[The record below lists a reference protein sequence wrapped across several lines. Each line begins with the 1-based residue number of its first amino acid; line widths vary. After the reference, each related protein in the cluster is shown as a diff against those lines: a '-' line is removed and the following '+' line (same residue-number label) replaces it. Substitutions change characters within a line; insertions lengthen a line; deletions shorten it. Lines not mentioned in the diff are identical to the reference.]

1 MFGGRRTS
9 LRRAEDRRGLILV
22 DEYSPRLVGF
32 IVLLLA
38 LSVVDGFMILYL
50 LNHGV
55 YEVNPLMA
63 FCLELGP
70 SFFMA
75 SKFLLTGFGA
85 GCLLVASHCQ
95 VFGGRVKVGDIFP
108 AMICLYLMVMAWNS
122 ILYAA
127 VRT

>member
-50 LNHGV
+50 LNH
-55 YEVNPLMA
+55 
-63 FCLELGP
+63 
-70 SFFMA
+70 
-75 SKFLLTGFGA
+75 
-85 GCLLVASHCQ
+85 
-95 VFGGRVKVGDIFP
+95 
-108 AMICLYLMVMAWNS
+108 W
-122 ILYAA
+122 
-127 VRT
+127 